1 MASSD
6 SRMPPVLEIVQFC
19 NELSQGRSP
28 SLLEPFA
35 MASDQQRR
43 EHLLVV
49 DDDPRIRQ
57 MLTRYFEDEGY
68 VVRAA
73 SNGPEM
79 RASLR
84 QENIDIILLDWV
96 LPGGE
101 DGLDLARE
109 IRAQSDIPI
118 IMLTGRDDVVD
129 RIVGIEVG
137 ADDYI
142 AKPFHLRE
150 VHARL
155 KSILRRRQQA
165 PRGRENEPS
174 DVIRFEGWQLDIGK
188 RQLLSADNNEVE
200 LTAGE
205 FDMLV
210 VFSRHAGRVLSR
222 EFLMESTRGRNLEV
236 YDRTIDAQI
245 ARLRKKIEADPA
257 HPRLIKS
264 VRGVGYVFTA
274 AR

>member
-1 MASSD
+1 MA
-6 SRMPPVLEIVQFC
+6 P
-19 NELSQGRSP
+19 
-28 SLLEPFA
+28 
-35 MASDQQRR
+35 DQQRR

-68 VVRAA
+68 VVRTA
-73 SNGPEM
+73 SSGSEM
-79 RASLR
+79 RASLQ
-84 QENIDIILLDWV
+84 QESFDIILLDWV

-109 IRAQSDIPI
+109 IRGQSDIPI
-118 IMLTGRDDVVD
+118 MMLTGRDDVVD

-155 KSILRRRQQA
+155 KSILRRRQPVAKA
-165 PRGRENEPS
+165 PDSEPD
-174 DVIRFEGWQLDIGK
+174 DVLRFEGWHLDIGK
-188 RQLLSADNNEVE
+188 RQLLSAQKSEIE
-200 LTAGE
+200 LTTGE

-210 VFSRHAGRVLSR
+210 VFARHAGRVLSR
-222 EFLMESTRGRNLEV
+222 EFLMEATRGRNLEV

-245 ARLRKKIEADPA
+245 ARLRKKIELDPT
-257 HPRLIKS
+257 HPQLIKS
-264 VRGVGYVFTA
+264 IRGVGYVLTA
-274 AR
+274 KR

>member
-1 MASSD
+1 MA
-6 SRMPPVLEIVQFC
+6 P
-19 NELSQGRSP
+19 
-28 SLLEPFA
+28 
-35 MASDQQRR
+35 DQQRR

-68 VVRAA
+68 VVSTA
-73 SNGPEM
+73 SNDLEM
-79 RASLR
+79 RAALL
-84 QENIDIILLDWV
+84 QANFDIILLDWV

-155 KSILRRRQQA
+155 KSILRRRQPMTKA
-165 PRGRENEPS
+165 RENEPT
-174 DVIRFEGWQLDIGK
+174 DIIHFEGWQLDIGK
-188 RQLLSADNNEVE
+188 RQLLSPDKNEIE
-200 LTAGE
+200 LTTGE

-210 VFSRHAGRVLSR
+210 VFARHAGRVLSR
-222 EFLMESTRGRNLEV
+222 EFLMELTRGRNLEV

-245 ARLRKKIEADPA
+245 ARLRKKIETNPT
-257 HPRLIKS
+257 HPQLIKS
-264 VRGVGYVFTA
+264 IRGVGYVFTA
-274 AR
+274 KK